1 MPTPKN
7 QQEVNAPVDSPVPEC
22 LPVEYPKD
30 TETSTIAPVNRPLTD
45 SQKLRLANIQRKML
59 GKRLDAQQAEKEAL
73 SLEQMLQRE
82 LARISAVNHIDFTV
96 SMLSEDFDII
106 PLPKR

>member
-1 MPTPKN
+1 MSDPTN
-7 QQEVNAPVDSPVPEC
+7 DVDSLPVPQED
-22 LPVEYPKD
+22 VKIE
-30 TETSTIAPVNRPLTD
+30 AVPVNLPLTD
-45 SQKLRLANIQRKML
+45 SQKLRLANVQRKML
-59 GKRLDAQQAEKEAL
+59 GKRIDAQQAEKEAQ

-82 LARISAVNHIDFTV
+82 LAGIASLNHIDFTV

>member
-1 MPTPKN
+1 MPAPTNQQADLPFPEYTPEELPQISEPMDITAMPTN
-7 QQEVNAPVDSPVPEC
+7 
-22 LPVEYPKD
+22 L
-30 TETSTIAPVNRPLTD
+30 PLTD
-45 SQKLRLANIQRKML
+45 SQKLRLANVQRKML
-59 GKRLDAQQAEKEAL
+59 GKRIDAQQAEKEAQ

-82 LARISAVNHIDFTV
+82 LAGIAALNHIDFTV